1 METHDATFHSNNLAL
16 HASGNEQL
24 ASCVALDSIA
34 LWAADPMVRSFRT
47 AAGIMG
53 AIATQIDMI
62 RDVFSVHTLIRIESW
77 TGSCFGIVS
86 ASFIFKAWWQ
96 LQNSGD
102 KQYNMKDGALSAM
115 VGMLLLLGALSF
127 GVDMPFT
134 G

>member
-1 METHDATFHSNNLAL
+1 MMRRFTQTILRYTQAAMSNLQVVWRWIL
-16 HASGNEQL
+16 SLFGPQTQWYEVFVL
-24 ASCVALDSIA
+24 L
-34 LWAADPMVRSFRT
+34 L
-47 AAGIMG
+47 GIMG